1 MNEDEHFIL
10 NGDTWVQMRVPG
22 LNLLKQDK
30 KANANS
36 SAFGTDAEISG
47 R

>member
-1 MNEDEHFIL
+1 MTENEHFIL

-30 KANANS
+30 KLNAKS
-36 SAFGTDAEISG
+36 TAFGTDAEISG